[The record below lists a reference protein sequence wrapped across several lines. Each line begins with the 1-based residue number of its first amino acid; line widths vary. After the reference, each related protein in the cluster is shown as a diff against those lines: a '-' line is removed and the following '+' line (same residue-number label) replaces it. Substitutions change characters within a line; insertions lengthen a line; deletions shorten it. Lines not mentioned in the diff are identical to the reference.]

1 MSVYSQK
8 RRWKIFL
15 LIGAIAIG
23 TFTLWYTNRLTDE
36 LKDGELRKIEQWA
49 EAIKVLSSTE
59 TGIENHSM
67 NLVNMVISNNTTI
80 PVILT
85 DTLSN
90 VLSYNNLEI
99 PKTNPDEYIQHEL
112 QEMKHKKQVIIID
125 LGDNEK
131 QYLYY
136 NDSILLYK
144 LSWFPII
151 QLLVVSVFIIV
162 AYMAFSGARRA
173 EQNQVWVGMAKETA
187 HQLGTPTS
195 SLLAWID
202 LLKLKTSEAPLIEE
216 MSKDVS
222 RLKMIADRF
231 SKIGAHPDL
240 IPTDLPA
247 LINNTLDYLKVRSSK
262 QITFELGNKLSEDT
276 WVGINTV
283 LFEWVIE
290 NICKNAI
297 DAMEGKGTI
306 TISLQRQKRMIQLD
320 ITDTGKGMSRKL
332 FKSVFEPGFT
342 TKKRGWGLGLTLV
355 KRIVEEYHHGKVFV
369 AASQPG
375 VGTTFRIMLKTMD
388 RS

>member
-15 LIGAIAIG
+15 LLGAIAIG

-80 PVILT
+80 PVILA
-85 DTLSN
+85 DTLDN
-90 VLSYNNLEI
+90 ILSYNNLEI
-99 PKTNPDEYIQHEL
+99 PKNNPDEYIQHQL
-112 QEMKHKKQVIIID
+112 KEMKHKQQVIIID
-125 LGDNEK
+125 LGGNEK

-136 NDSILLYK
+136 NDSTLLYK

-202 LLKLKTSEAPLIEE
+202 LLKLKTSEASLIEE

-240 IPTDLPA
+240 IPTNLPV

-262 QITFELGNKLSEDT
+262 QITFELRNKLSEDT

-297 DAMEGKGTI
+297 DSMEGKGTI
-306 TISLQRQKRMIQLD
+306 TISLQRQKKMIQLD

-332 FKSVFEPGFT
+332 YKSVFEPGFT
-342 TKKRGWGLGLTLV
+342 SKKRGWGLGLTLV

-388 RS
+388 KS

>member
-85 DTLSN
+85 DTLN
-90 VLSYNNLEI
+90 NILSYNNLEI
-99 PKTNPDEYIQHEL
+99 PKTNSDEYIQHEL
-112 QEMKHKKQVIIID
+112 KEMKQKQQVITID
-125 LGDNEK
+125 LGGSEK
-131 QYLYY
+131 QFLYY

-202 LLKLKTSEAPLIEE
+202 LLKLKTSEAALIEE

-262 QITFELGNKLSEDT
+262 QITFELRNKLSEDT

-306 TISLQRQKRMIQLD
+306 IISLQRQKKMIQLD
-320 ITDTGKGMSRKL
+320 IADTGKGMSRKL

-369 AASQPG
+369 ATSAPG

-388 RS
+388 KN

>member
-1 MSVYSQK
+1 MSVFSYK
-8 RRWKIFL
+8 RRWKLFL
-15 LIGAIAIG
+15 LIGAMAIG
-23 TFTLWYTNRLTDE
+23 AFTLWYTNRLTDE

-59 TGIENHSM
+59 PGSENHSM

-80 PVILT
+80 PVILA
-85 DTLSN
+85 DTLDN
-90 VLSYNNLEI
+90 VLSYNNISTPSDNL
-99 PKTNPDEYIQHEL
+99 DEYIHQEL
-112 QEMKHKKQVIIID
+112 LEMKSKHQVITID
-125 LGDNEK
+125 LGGNEK

-136 NDSILLYK
+136 NDSTLLYK

-151 QLLVVSVFIIV
+151 QLLVVAVFILV

-202 LLKLKTSEAPLIEE
+202 LLKLKTSETPLIEE
-216 MSKDVS
+216 MNKDVS

-231 SKIGAHPDL
+231 SKIGAHPEL
-240 IPTDLPA
+240 IPTNLP
-247 LINNTLDYLKVRSSK
+247 LLVNNTLDYLKARSSK
-262 QITFELGNKLSEDT
+262 QVSFELQNKVGEDI
-276 WVGINTV
+276 WVGINSV

-306 TISLQRQKRMIQLD
+306 TIVLQQQKKSIQID
-320 ITDTGKGMSRKL
+320 ISDTGKGINRKM
-332 FKSVFEPGFT
+332 FKTVFEPGFT

-369 AASQPG
+369 ASSQLG
-375 VGTTFRIMLKTMD
+375 VGTNFRILLK
-388 RS
+388 SINNV

>member
-85 DTLSN
+85 DTLDN
-90 VLSYNNLEI
+90 ILSYNNLEI

-112 QEMKHKKQVIIID
+112 QEMKQKQQVITID
-125 LGDNEK
+125 LGGSEK
-131 QYLYY
+131 QFLYY

-151 QLLVVSVFIIV
+151 QLLVVSIFIIV

-202 LLKLKTSEAPLIEE
+202 LLKLKTTESPLIEE

-262 QITFELGNKLSEDT
+262 QITFELRNKLSEDT

-306 TISLQRQKRMIQLD
+306 TISLQRQKKMIQLD

-369 AASQPG
+369 ATSAPG

-388 RS
+388 KN

>member
-15 LIGAIAIG
+15 LLGAIAIG

-80 PVILT
+80 PVILA
-85 DTLSN
+85 DTLN
-90 VLSYNNLEI
+90 NILSYNNLEV
-99 PKTNPDEYIQHEL
+99 PKANPDEYIQRQL
-112 QEMKHKKQVIIID
+112 QEMKHKQQVIVID
-125 LGDNEK
+125 LGGNEK

-136 NDSILLYK
+136 NDSILLYR

-151 QLLVVSVFIIV
+151 QLLVVTVFIIV
-162 AYMAFSGARRA
+162 AYLAFSGARRA

-240 IPTDLPA
+240 IPTDLPS

-262 QITFELGNKLSEDT
+262 QVTFEMQNKLSEDT

-306 TISLQRQKRMIQLD
+306 TISLQRQKKQIVID

-375 VGTTFRIMLKTMD
+375 VGTTFRIMLKTINKN
-388 RS
+388 

>member
-15 LIGAIAIG
+15 LLGAIAIG
-23 TFTLWYTNRLTDE
+23 TFTLWYTNRLTNE

-80 PVILT
+80 PVILA
-85 DTLSN
+85 DTLN
-90 VLSYNNLEI
+90 NILSYNNLEV
-99 PKTNPDEYIQHEL
+99 PKANPDEYIQHQL
-112 QEMKHKKQVIIID
+112 QEMKHKQQVIVID
-125 LGDNEK
+125 LGGNEK

-136 NDSILLYK
+136 NDSILLYR

-151 QLLVVSVFIIV
+151 QLLIVTVFIIV
-162 AYMAFSGARRA
+162 AYLAFSGARRA

-202 LLKLKTSEAPLIEE
+202 LLKLKTSEASLIEE

-240 IPTDLPA
+240 IPTDLPS

-262 QITFELGNKLSEDT
+262 QVTFEMQNKLSEDT

-306 TISLQRQKRMIQLD
+306 TISLQRQKKQIVID

-375 VGTTFRIMLKTMD
+375 VGTTFRIMLKTINKN
-388 RS
+388 

>member
-15 LIGAIAIG
+15 LLGAIAIG

-59 TGIENHSM
+59 PGIENHSM

-80 PVILT
+80 PVILA
-85 DTLSN
+85 DTLDN
-90 VLSYNNLEI
+90 ILSYNNLET
-99 PKTNPDEYIQHEL
+99 PKTNPDEYIQRQL
-112 QEMKHKKQVIIID
+112 QEMKHKQQVIVID
-125 LGDNEK
+125 LGGNEK

-136 NDSILLYK
+136 NDSILLYR

-151 QLLVVSVFIIV
+151 QLLVVTVFIIV
-162 AYMAFSGARRA
+162 AYLAFSGARRA

-240 IPTDLPA
+240 IPTDLPS

-262 QITFELGNKLSEDT
+262 QVTFEMQNKLSEDT

-306 TISLQRQKRMIQLD
+306 TISLQRQKKQIVID

-375 VGTTFRIMLKTMD
+375 VGTTFRIMLKTID
-388 RS
+388 KN